1 MSDLDKKIPG
11 FDDFL
16 LSAEEIRSSA
26 DSVIKDGISYNV
38 QSNVARCLL
47 SINENKATGEALVK
61 IGLEDAIRNVWGGD
75 FIFDVKEKIYKEKAI
90 KSQPE
95 LFNDAFNQP
104 DIFLTVL
111 ANTIDEIVERGFV
124 CVIFNQ
130 FGLNSGSFEAE
141 NGEEFV
147 ASHFPNDDN
156 LTTKE
161 RLIQLFWKYN
171 NYVEGHPSGSAR
183 EHFYDLIWSESEEN
197 IMPTNWN
204 MILSPNLDLV
214 INW

>member
-1 MSDLDKKIPG
+1 MSDLDKIPG

-26 DSVIKDGISYNV
+26 DSVIDDGINYNV

-47 SINENKATGEALVK
+47 SINENKATGEAFVK
-61 IGLEDAIRNVWGGD
+61 IGLEDTIKHSWGGD

-130 FGLNSGSFEAE
+130 FGLNPGSLEAE

-161 RLIQLFWKYN
+161 RLYELFYKYKD
-171 NYVEGHPSGSAR
+171 YVENRSSQGAR
-183 EHFYDLIWSESEEN
+183 ENFYHLIWTESEEN

>member
-1 MSDLDKKIPG
+1 MSDLDNEIPG

-26 DSVIKDGISYNV
+26 DSVIKDGINYNV

-61 IGLEDAIRNVWGGD
+61 IGLEDAIKHLWGGD
-75 FIFDVKEKIYKEKAI
+75 FIFDVKQKIYKEKAI

-130 FGLNSGSFEAE
+130 FGMLPDYVERIV
-141 NGEEFV
+141 GEEFV
-147 ASHFPNDDN
+147 ASHFPNDES

-161 RLIQLFWKYN
+161 KLHYLFHKY
-171 NYVEGHPSGSAR
+171 YDYLKDTSGATQQ
-183 EHFYDLIWSESEEN
+183 FYDIIWAEDGEN
-197 IMPTNWN
+197 IMPKNWN
-204 MILSPNLDLV
+204 MILAPNLDLV

>member
-1 MSDLDKKIPG
+1 MSDNDMIPG

-26 DSVIKDGISYNV
+26 NSVIKDGIKYNV

-61 IGLEDAIRNVWGGD
+61 IGLEEAMISTWGSE
-75 FIFDVKEKIYKEKAI
+75 FMIDVKIKIYGEEAI

-95 LFNDAFNQP
+95 LFDDALKQP

-124 CVIFNQ
+124 CVICNQ
-130 FGLNSGSFEAE
+130 FGLNPRVIDDFMGAGPFEAI
-141 NGEEFV
+141 
-147 ASHFPNDDN
+147 HFPNEWDFE
-156 LTTKE
+156 TKE
-161 RLIQLFWKYN
+161 ALEKFFHSLRDRFEKID
-171 NYVEGHPSGSAR
+171 HPDK
-183 EHFYDLIWSESEEN
+183 EWIHDMIWQKETGN
-197 IMPTNWN
+197 VIPPNWN
-204 MILSPNLDLV
+204 MILAPNLDLL
-214 INW
+214 ITW